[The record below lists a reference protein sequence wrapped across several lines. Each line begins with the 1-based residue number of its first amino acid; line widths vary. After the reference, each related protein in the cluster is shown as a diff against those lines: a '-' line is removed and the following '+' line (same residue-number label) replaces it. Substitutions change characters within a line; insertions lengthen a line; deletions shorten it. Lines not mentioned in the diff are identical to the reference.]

1 MKKYILML
9 AVAAAATL
17 VACGNKQT
25 TDEAAEAVDTI
36 VEAAEVVEA
45 VVVDSLATDST
56 AVVDTTAAPAAEAA
70 L

>member
-17 VACGNKQT
+17 VACGNKQAT
-25 TDEAAEAVDTI
+25 EEAAEAVDTVA
-36 VEAAEVVEA
+36 VEEVVEE
-45 VVVDSLATDST
+45 
-56 AVVDTTAAPAAEAA
+56 VVDTTAVDTTAVDTTVVAPAA